1 MRQRRWLE
9 FIKDYDFLIKY
20 IPGKE
25 NVVADALSRKSSII
39 AAINGKWFLLEEFKD
54 LDVTMKLIND
64 KIALVT
70 MSVFEPDLMKQTKE
84 EQFMDRKSVKIKDN
98 IAKKP
103 NFRMVDGIFYFND
116 RYCVPAMKVRS

>member
-1 MRQRRWLE
+1 
-9 FIKDYDFLIKY
+9 
-20 IPGKE
+20 
-25 NVVADALSRKSSII
+25 
-39 AAINGKWFLLEEFKD
+39 
-54 LDVTMKLIND
+54 MKLIND

-84 EQFMDRKSVKIKDN
+84 EQFMDPKIVKIRDN

-103 NFRMVDGIFYFND
+103 NFRMVDGVLYFND